1 MIEVMIVKTVKAMTL
16 VGNPK
21 IGSRTLN
28 VAEEVT
34 RQVGAWIETQG
45 VTIAN
50 STVDIAALGAGLLD
64 WENKAVNDVLQ
75 KIAESGL
82 LVVAS
87 PTYKATYTGLLKLLL
102 DRIPME
108 GLAGRVAIPVMV
120 AAAPIHVL
128 AVETHLRPVLVELGA
143 SCPTRGLV
151 VLESKLGELSEV
163 VAKWLE
169 GAKPML
175 GPLLRKD

>member
-1 MIEVMIVKTVKAMTL
+1 MIEATIVKTIKAMTL

-21 IGSRTLN
+21 IGSRTLH

-50 STVDIAALGAGLLD
+50 GTVDIAELGAGLLE
-64 WENKAVNDVLQ
+64 WEDKAVNDVLQ
-75 KIAESGL
+75 KIAECRL
-82 LVVAS
+82 LDVAS
-87 PTYKATYTGLLKLLL
+87 PTNKATYTGLLKLLL

-108 GLAGRVAIPVMV
+108 GLAGHVAIPVMV

-143 SCPTRGLV
+143 CCPTRGLV
-151 VLESKLGELSEV
+151 VLESKLGELAEV
-163 VAKWLE
+163 VAKWLDA
-169 GAKPML
+169 AKPML
-175 GPLLRKD
+175 APLLTKD

>member
-1 MIEVMIVKTVKAMTL
+1 VKGIEAITL

-21 IGSRTLN
+21 IGSRTKH
-28 VAEEVT
+28 VAEEAA
-34 RQVGAWIETQG
+34 RQLAGWLGEQDVK
-45 VTIAN
+45 VS
-50 STVDIAALGAGLLD
+50 STMVDIAELGAGLLD
-64 WENKAVNDVLQ
+64 WESKPVNDVLAR
-75 KIAESGL
+75 IAACQL

-128 AVETHLRPVLVELGA
+128 AVETLLRPVLVELGA
-143 SCPTRGLV
+143 CCPTRGLV
-151 VLESKLGELSEV
+151 VLESKLGELETV
-163 VAKWLE
+163 VGAWLQA
-169 GAKPML
+169 AKPML
-175 GPLLRKD
+175 APLLVRN

>member
-1 MIEVMIVKTVKAMTL
+1 MKTIKAVTL

-21 IGSRTLN
+21 VGSRTLQ

-34 RQVGAWIETQG
+34 KQLGAWLGSQG
-45 VTIAN
+45 TKVEN
-50 STVDIAALGAGLLD
+50 STVDIAELGAGLLE
-64 WENKAVNDVLQ
+64 WESKAVNDVLQ
-75 KIAESGL
+75 RIAESNL

-108 GLAGRVAIPVMV
+108 GLVGRVAIPVMV
-120 AAAPIHVL
+120 GAAPVHML
-128 AVETHLRPVLVELGA
+128 AVETHFRPVLVELGA
-143 SCPTRGLV
+143 CCPTRGLF
-151 VLESKLGELSEV
+151 VLESKLGELSDV
-163 VAKWLE
+163 VGKWLE

-175 GPLLRKD
+175 APLLVQR